1 LYIEITPFYFPPL
14 SGDSPRNKGRLF
26 IASGCGSMRIV
37 VDWFRGNYDNYFEIY
52 EVEDEEFLE
61 DLFSGV

>member
-1 LYIEITPFYFPPL
+1 
-14 SGDSPRNKGRLF
+14 
-26 IASGCGSMRIV
+26 MRIV

-61 DLFSGV
+61 DVFSGV